1 MSVVVNGDVV
11 RLVGRCRVEDA
22 ETLHA
27 ALLQHPGLAVDLHD
41 CTSLHTALVQ
51 LLLIATPP
59 LRDPPQDAMLARWLV
74 PLLETGGGP
83 FEPGPVSL

>member
-1 MSVVVNGDVV
+1 MSVVVNEDVI
-11 RLVGRCRVEDA
+11 RLAGRCRVEDA

-27 ALLQHPGLAVDLHD
+27 ALQAHSGRGIDLRD

-51 LLLIATPP
+51 LLLIAAPP
-59 LRDPPQDAMLARWLV
+59 VREPPQDAALARWLM

>member
-1 MSVVVNGDVV
+1 MSVVVKDDVI
-11 RLVGRCRVEDA
+11 RLEGRCRVEDA

-27 ALLQHPGLAVDLHD
+27 ALQRHPRHGVDLRD

-51 LLLIATPP
+51 LLLIAAPP
-59 LRDPPQDAMLARWLV
+59 VRQPPQDVMLARWLV
-74 PLLETGGGP
+74 PLLETGGDP